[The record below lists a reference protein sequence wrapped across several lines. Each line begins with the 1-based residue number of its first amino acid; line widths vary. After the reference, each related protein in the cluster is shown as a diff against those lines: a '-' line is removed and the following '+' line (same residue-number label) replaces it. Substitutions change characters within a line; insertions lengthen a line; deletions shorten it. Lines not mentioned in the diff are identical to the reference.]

1 MKIYKFQ
8 TFHIYFYKFWE
19 PLPTMAIIFS
29 ISLIKYSSC
38 GLSKRVFS
46 SKTHFTLVFNC
57 LFHIHSQQPATATV
71 AILQLHTYMNY
82 TTTQVLST
90 AIYLALNCNEASS
103 TIKLIRLVSVY
114 MTNTLLPQHT
124 ALCCTFICSRNKV
137 CLRARMTEFYYKKNF
152 VGNFFSATKIL
163 LIFSNFL

>member
-8 TFHIYFYKFWE
+8 AFRIYFYKFWE
-19 PLPTMAIIFS
+19 PLLTIASNFS

-38 GLSKRVFS
+38 SLSKRVFS
-46 SKTHFTLVFNC
+46 SKTHFTVVFNC

-71 AILQLHTYMNY
+71 AILQLQTYMNY

-90 AIYLALNCNEASS
+90 AIYLALNCNEASP

-152 VGNFFSATKIL
+152 VGNFF
-163 LIFSNFL
+163 